1 MNHFL
6 KKFRQDV
13 IAIGFLGLGLFLAL
27 ALISYNPQDPSFNSL
42 GQGLKSL
49 NYCGIVGSFL
59 ADLLYQFFG
68 LAAWVL
74 VASFAKIA
82 WASFRGESLD
92 IRNIRFVWAL
102 LLIVNVAALL
112 SLYLPTTRLFH
123 NQIYLGGLLGLG
135 VSQALVRVL
144 NHAGVQVVLWT
155 VMAVLVVFYSE
166 KSLQ

>member
-49 NYCGIVGSFL
+49 NYCGIVGSFM

-74 VASFAKIA
+74 VASFAK
-82 WASFRGESLD
+82 
-92 IRNIRFVWAL
+92 N
-102 LLIVNVAALL
+102 
-112 SLYLPTTRLFH
+112 
-123 NQIYLGGLLGLG
+123 
-135 VSQALVRVL
+135 
-144 NHAGVQVVLWT
+144 
-155 VMAVLVVFYSE
+155 
-166 KSLQ
+166 